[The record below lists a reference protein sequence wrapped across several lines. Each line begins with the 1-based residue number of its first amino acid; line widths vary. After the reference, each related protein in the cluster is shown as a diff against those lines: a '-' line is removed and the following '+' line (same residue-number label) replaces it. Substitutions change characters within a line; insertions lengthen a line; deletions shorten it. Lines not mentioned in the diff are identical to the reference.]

1 MSNQYFAFQVFSK
14 TSQLE
19 LVELSPLTVVEGE
32 NALLTPAHMNVILD
46 YAKYGVRDS
55 GVLFLTVG
63 APAHG
68 RLAVEVWERGGHTPH
83 SQVFTLLDLA
93 KDKVSNSTIWFKLEL

>member
-1 MSNQYFAFQVFSK
+1 MFSK

-93 KDKVSNSTIWFKLEL
+93 KDKVSCSLLMLLKLIKLYR